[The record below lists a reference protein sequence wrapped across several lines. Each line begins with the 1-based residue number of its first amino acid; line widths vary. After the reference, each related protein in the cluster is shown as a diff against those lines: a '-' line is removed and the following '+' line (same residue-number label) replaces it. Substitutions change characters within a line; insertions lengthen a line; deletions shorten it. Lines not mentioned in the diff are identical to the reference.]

1 LPLPYSRRRPARSN
15 FRAFEDLGRSPAEAI
30 ANLGAD
36 ASSTPVCLAELRYD
50 PEALPHAS
58 HPAARSWPARVDVLK

>member
-1 LPLPYSRRRPARSN
+1 L
-15 FRAFEDLGRSPAEAI
+15 EDLGWSPAEAI

-36 ASSTPVCLAELRYD
+36 ASSTPVCLADLRYD